1 MVQRRQVLSLV
12 AGLGA
17 WQCGPQAWSAGLFSQ
32 AEGSKALRTALER
45 GAQAAVSQLGQ
56 ADGFLG
62 NPKVRIALPGVLQ
75 DAAPLLKSL
84 GRGKQLDELVTSM
97 NRAAE
102 QAVPMALPLLKSA
115 IKSMSVGDAQ
125 QILTGGDTSVTQF
138 FEGKTRA
145 PLGDK
150 FLPIVTKVTE
160 RLSLAKRYN
169 DLAGK
174 AAGLGLIKGDQAN
187 VQQYVTGKALDGLFL
202 VIGEQERL
210 IRQDPVGT
218 GSAILKKVF
227 GSI

>member
-1 MVQRRQVLSLV
+1 MLQRRQVLSLV

-17 WQCGPQAWSAGLFSQ
+17 WQGGPVVWSAGLFSQ
-32 AEGSKALRTALER
+32 TEGTQALRTALER
-45 GAQAAVSQLGQ
+45 GAQAAVSQLGK

-62 NPKVRIALPGVLQ
+62 NEKVRIALPGALQ

-138 FEGKTRA
+138 FEGETRT

-150 FLPIVTKVTE
+150 FLPVVTKVTE

-169 DLAGK
+169 DVAGK